1 MEGVSDADRKV
12 EILDADSLRSD
23 PSNLTVILYEEDHT
37 IGNSLKHILC
47 KMRDVE
53 FCGYNVPHPLED
65 KILIRLQ
72 TKRGVPAADVL
83 MKGFEELECIFGSI
97 RQKFDSSYASYKANT
112 IS

>member
-1 MEGVSDADRKV
+1 MTSLLDSERKV
-12 EILDADSLRSD
+12 EILDVDSFRSD

-37 IGNSLKHILC
+37 IGNSLKHVLC

-72 TKRGVPAADVL
+72 TKRGVSAASTL
-83 MKGFEELECIFGSI
+83 MKGFEELECIFASI
-97 RQKFDSSYASYKANT
+97 RQKFDSSYALYTTNT
-112 IS
+112 ED